1 MCQGDQGVGL
11 STAVLRIQPEN
22 RAGLAAFAGDAAA
35 HVIEQA
41 FEAVRRVS
49 VGEERG
55 GVPVLRRSLAPQHLR
70 EVRRELRLADAAGLH
85 VVARFTKLKKGF
97 HWPHKRC
104 IA

>member
-1 MCQGDQGVGL
+1 MCQGNQGVGL

-22 RAGLAAFAGDAAA
+22 RAGLTAFTGDAAA

-49 VGEERG
+49 IGEKRG
-55 GVPVLRRSLAPQHLR
+55 RVSVLRWSVATQHLC

-97 HWPHKRC
+97 HWPHKRY
-104 IA
+104 IE